1 MMADSELQRTHPATI
16 AVRTVRTLV
25 QVSLA
30 LLGLVVFGAANDRAL
45 PAIGLAGL
53 ILVAVLVALAAS
65 WVTWWRFAYGIVGT
79 DLLIVQGLLVRRRR
93 TIPVARVH
101 GVNIKADPFM
111 RMLGL
116 VEIVVQTAGGG
127 AGEPEA
133 KIGAIPLDRA
143 EELRNALLY
152 DVAEQPA
159 AAPDVLDPVGRIS
172 DFRGAFGG
180 AEVRGREVLHEH
192 KVPLGLLV
200 VGAITSNRVP
210 VIIAFGVA
218 AAAQGI
224 EIAGDEI
231 VEQTASRAAQ
241 VAVPVLVALVIAIGL
256 LVVGVALIV
265 GVARD
270 FGFTTRR
277 YETRIEIEAGL
288 LERRQVSMPIT
299 RIQAV
304 RIEESWLRRL
314 FGLAAI
320 EVDTAGIE
328 RSGQQADEATRSKS
342 MVPVARAAEVPGLM
356 HRLLPEAEAFPPAR
370 SVPSRAL
377 RFYVLAPTLF
387 ASAIALAAFG
397 PTSWLFYRPALP
409 WGLGAVVAV
418 AVLTAGMRAL
428 NWRRAGAGTDDVSV
442 VLRSGGLGVKHVRL
456 TRPRIQSLSVQQNPF
471 QRMSGLASLR
481 TVSVSGSS
489 KATYE
494 VSHLDVDEAMRIM
507 RWYERGLPGPRA
519 PEAPA
524 SNDRTEQATS
534 RHVRQP

>member
-1 MMADSELQRTHPATI
+1 MMADSELRRTHPATI

-25 QVSLA
+25 QASLA
-30 LLGLVVFGAANDRAL
+30 LLALVIFGAANDRVL
-45 PAIGLAGL
+45 PAIGVAG
-53 ILVAVLVALAAS
+53 ILCAAVLVALAVS
-65 WVTWWRFAYGIVGT
+65 WVTWWRFVYGIVGA

-152 DVAEQPA
+152 DVVEQPA

-180 AEVRGREVLHEH
+180 AEVRGRDVLQEH

-210 VIIAFGVA
+210 VIIAIGVA
-218 AAAQGI
+218 AVAQGI
-224 EIAGDEI
+224 EIAGDQI
-231 VEQTASRAAQ
+231 VEQTVLRAAEY
-241 VAVPVLVALVIAIGL
+241 ATPILVALVIAIGL
-256 LVVGVALIV
+256 LVVAVALIV

-288 LERRQVSMPIT
+288 LERRQVSMPIG

-314 FGLAAI
+314 LGLAAI

-342 MVPVARAAEVPGLM
+342 MVPVARAADVPGLM

-370 SVPSRAL
+370 GVPARAL
-377 RFYVLAPTLF
+377 RFYVLMPTVF
-387 ASAIALAAFG
+387 ASAITLAAVG
-397 PTSWLFYRPALP
+397 PTSWLLYRPALP
-409 WGLGAVVAV
+409 WGLAAVALVAV
-418 AVLTAGMRAL
+418 MTAGMRVL
-428 NWRRAGAGTDDVSV
+428 NWRRAGTGTDDVSV
-442 VLRSGGLGVKHVRL
+442 VLRSGGLGVRHVRL

-494 VSHLDVDEAMRIM
+494 VSHLDVTEAVRIM
-507 RWYERGLPGPRA
+507 HWYQRGLPGPKV
-519 PEAPA
+519 PEPPV
-524 SNDRTEQATS
+524 SGDRTEYTTARS
-534 RHVRQP
+534 M